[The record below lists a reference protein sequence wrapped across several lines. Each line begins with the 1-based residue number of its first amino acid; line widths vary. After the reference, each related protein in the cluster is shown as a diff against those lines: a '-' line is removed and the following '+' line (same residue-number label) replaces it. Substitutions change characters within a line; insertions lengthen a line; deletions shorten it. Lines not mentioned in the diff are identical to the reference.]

1 LESFSLT
8 GDDALPEIA
17 DVIIKFS
24 LFFLGFN
31 NESLKS
37 IFEKNA
43 FVCHTKNIRIKKR
56 ERNKRKKRPIS
67 LS

>member
-1 LESFSLT
+1 MSL
-8 GDDALPEIA
+8 LN
-17 DVIIKFS
+17 FLS
-24 LFFLGFN
+24 FFLGF

-43 FVCHTKNIRIKKR
+43 FVFHTKNIRIKKR

>member
-31 NESLKS
+31 ESLKS

-43 FVCHTKNIRIKKR
+43 FVFHTKNIRIKKR

>member
-8 GDDALPEIA
+8 GDDVPEIA

-31 NESLKS
+31 ESLKS

-43 FVCHTKNIRIKKR
+43 FVFHTKNIRIKKR